1 MNQASRYNMQ
11 DLRVDGHT
19 DKNVKHDPRV
29 ILPITKRSRPFETHP
44 SYLQMLAMRQ
54 FAKGASIED
63 PFFTVHEGIAT
74 ATTKV
79 QGQSKINFASY
90 NYLGL
95 NGDPRVS
102 EAAKRSIDRYGTSV
116 SASRLVSGER
126 PLHQLLENA
135 LARINDTEAAL
146 SFVSG
151 HATNVTVLGYLFG
164 PDDLIIHDKLV
175 HNSVLQGIRLSGAD
189 RIGFAHNDLDDL
201 EKKLIRVRHK
211 YQNVLIVVEGLYS
224 MDGDYPALDELVELK
239 NRWGCLLM
247 VDDAHGLGVLGKTG
261 LGIREH
267 FSLRGGDVDIWMG
280 TLSKT
285 LASTGGYIAGSQ
297 ALIDNL
303 KFASPGFLYSVG
315 LPPPNAAAALAA
327 IEILQSEPDRVA
339 RLQTISR
346 YFFDRA
352 SEHDIDT
359 GTAMGSAILPA
370 ILGDPIVAVRV
381 AQALDKQGVHAKP
394 IIYPAVSDQTARIR
408 FFISSDHTREMIDL
422 TMQAWDEAMA
432 LTKR

>member
-1 MNQASRYNMQ
+1 MDLNSHIKVQSLEANVHSRP
-11 DLRVDGHT
+11 DCRRDAAV
-19 DKNVKHDPRV
+19 V
-29 ILPITKRSRPFETHP
+29 LPITKRSRSFEAHP
-44 SYLQMLAMRQ
+44 GYLQMLALRQ
-54 FAKGASIED
+54 YADCASIED
-63 PFFTVHEGIAT
+63 PFFTLHEGIAS
-74 ATTKV
+74 ATTQV

-102 EAAKRSIDRYGTSV
+102 DAAKRSIDAYGTSV

-126 PLHQLLENA
+126 PLHQQLEKA

-146 SFVSG
+146 TFVSG

-164 PDDLIIHDKLV
+164 PDDLIIHDKLI

-189 RIGFAHNDLDDL
+189 RIGFTHNDLDDL

-224 MDGDYPALDELVELK
+224 MDGDFPALDALVELK

-261 LGIREH
+261 MGIREH
-267 FSLRGGDVDIWMG
+267 FSLRGADIDIWMG

-285 LASTGGYIAGSQ
+285 LASTGGYIAGSR

-303 KFASPGFLYSVG
+303 KFSSPGFLYSVG

-327 IEILQSEPDRVA
+327 IEILQSEPERVA
-339 RLQTISR
+339 QLQAISR
-346 YFFDRA
+346 YVFEQAKER
-352 SEHDIDT
+352 DIDT
-359 GTAMGSAILPA
+359 GTAMGYAILPA
-370 ILGDPIVAVRV
+370 IVGDPIVAVKV
-381 AQALDKQGVHAKP
+381 AQTLDREGVHAKP

-408 FFISSDHTREMIDL
+408 FFISSEHTREMIDL
-422 TMQAWDEAMA
+422 TMQAWDKAIA
-432 LTKR
+432 LIKR